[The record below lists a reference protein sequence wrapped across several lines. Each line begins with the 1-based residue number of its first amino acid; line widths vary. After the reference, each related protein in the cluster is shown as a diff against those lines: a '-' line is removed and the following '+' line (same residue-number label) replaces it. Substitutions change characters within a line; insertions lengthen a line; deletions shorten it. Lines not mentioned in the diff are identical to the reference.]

1 MEKDFSIEKY
11 TQIGDFGIIILVSVE
26 KIFPLTL
33 TCDLWLVT
41 VVSGVNDQL
50 TDTPDA
56 LDALKR
62 SLCSVQQVADQGAVK
77 ILPEP
82 GSPDVYLDFNKRLGE
97 NLDWKNKIAETML
110 LYPDFVSAED
120 EQSLMKE
127 LEPYLSRLHYETSH
141 WDDAIHHYRETERSK
156 WNKNN
161 EGIIN
166 RVRRLAFPP
175 NVSPLKLVH
184 VLDLAK
190 NGVIK
195 PHVDSV
201 RFCGTTIAG
210 ISLLSSSI
218 MRLRLEEDKEVYC
231 DVLLP
236 RFSLYVMKDYARF
249 KYTHEIMSE
258 TESSFKGELVP
269 RDRRV
274 SIICRNEPASGD
286 ASTNDIFEE
295 IRLL

>member
-1 MEKDFSIEKY
+1 M
-11 TQIGDFGIIILVSVE
+11 LVE
-26 KIFPLTL
+26 KMIVGSGSRMLKGFFGGWNKWNKVPLA
-33 TCDLWLVT
+33 TCNYCTARSAVAVGT
-41 VVSGVNDQL
+41 MGKAVS
-50 TDTPDA
+50 P
-56 LDALKR
+56 KP
-62 SLCSVQQVADQGAVK
+62 GAA
-77 ILPEP
+77 
-82 GSPDVYLDFNKRLGE
+82 DVYFEFNQRLRE
-97 NLDWKNKIAETML
+97 KPEWKEEIIRTML
-110 LYPDFVSAED
+110 IYPEFLNLE
-120 EQSLMKE
+120 EEESLMKE

-141 WDDAIHHYRETERSK
+141 WDDAIHHYRETERSR
-156 WNKNN
+156 WNKKN
-161 EGIIN
+161 EEIIN
-166 RVRRLAFPP
+166 RVRSLAFPP

-236 RFSLYVMKDYARF
+236 RLSLYVMKDYARF

-258 TESSFKGELVP
+258 TESCFKGELVP
-269 RDRRV
+269 RDRRI
-274 SIICRNEPASGD
+274 SIICRNEPVGGD
-286 ASTNDIFEE
+286 APVNDIFQE
-295 IRLL
+295 IRPL